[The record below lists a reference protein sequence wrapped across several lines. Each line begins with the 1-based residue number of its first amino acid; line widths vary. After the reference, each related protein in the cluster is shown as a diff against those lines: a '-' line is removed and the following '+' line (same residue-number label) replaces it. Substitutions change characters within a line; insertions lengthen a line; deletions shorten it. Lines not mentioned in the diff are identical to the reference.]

1 MREGVEVTAQ
11 APRSGVNLRVAA
23 IVAVILLLVLG
34 GVGAWALS
42 TNADLD
48 HTRQSLAT
56 TSSDLA
62 ATNTSLADTQAKL
75 QSTKAN
81 VGAEQSRITDDTSRI
96 TNLETQI
103 DRKAA
108 CITVQ
113 TTNLTELRRILA
125 LERANFARSTSG
137 STWSKENAAAAKAIG
152 IAIDDLHKAYTSAA
166 AGSYGTANV
175 WLSRSN
181 AQVRTS
187 NKQIDLANAEI
198 RKINAATNAINKAN
212 DVFAETLDKT
222 ATTCGS

>member
-11 APRSGVNLRVAA
+11 TSRSGLSLRVAA
-23 IVAVILLLVLG
+23 IGAVILLLVFG

-48 HTRQSLAT
+48 HTRQSLTT

-62 ATNTSLADTQAKL
+62 ATKTTLADTQSKL
-75 QSTKAN
+75 RSTKAN
-81 VGAEQSRITDDTSRI
+81 VSAEQSRITDDTSRI

-113 TTNLTELRRILA
+113 TANLTELRRILA

-137 STWSKENAAAAKAIG
+137 SAWAKENAAAYKAIG
-152 IAIDDLHKAYTSAA
+152 LAIDYLYKAYTSAA

-181 AQVRTS
+181 AQVSVS
-187 NKQIDLANAEI
+187 NKQVKLANAEI
-198 RKINAATNAINKAN
+198 KKINAASDAINKAN
-212 DVFAETLDKT
+212 DAFAETLDKT
-222 ATTCGS
+222 ASTCGS

>member
-1 MREGVEVTAQ
+1 MTAQ

-23 IVAVILLLVLG
+23 IVAVILLLVFG
-34 GVGAWALS
+34 GVGAWALA

-56 TSSDLA
+56 TSSDLGA
-62 ATNTSLADTQAKL
+62 SKTNLSDTQAKL
-75 QSTKAN
+75 TSTKAN
-81 VGAEQSRITDDTSRI
+81 VSAEQSRITDDTSRI

-113 TTNLTELRRILA
+113 TANLTELRRILA

-137 STWSKENAAAAKAIG
+137 STWAKENAAAYKAIG
-152 IAIDDLHKAYTSAA
+152 IAIDDLYKAYTSAA

-181 AQVRTS
+181 AQVSIS
-187 NKQIDLANAEI
+187 NKQVKLANAEI
-198 RKINAATNAINKAN
+198 KKINAATDAINKAN
-212 DVFAETLDKT
+212 HVFADTLDKT
-222 ATTCGS
+222 ASTCGS